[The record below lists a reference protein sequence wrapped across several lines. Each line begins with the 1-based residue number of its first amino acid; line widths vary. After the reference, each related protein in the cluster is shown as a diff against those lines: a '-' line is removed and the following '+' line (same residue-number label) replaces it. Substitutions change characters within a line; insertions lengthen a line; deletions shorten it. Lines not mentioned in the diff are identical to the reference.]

1 MFNHRRIF
9 GWSLNFMP
17 TTTYI
22 FSDERPMY
30 PCTAINVRT
39 ENTEKLDFNSTV
51 DYNTPSIIIP
61 IMSLLFMSNNFS
73 SFIA

>member
-1 MFNHRRIF
+1 VVFKLYANYNIYF
-9 GWSLNFMP
+9 Q
-17 TTTYI
+17 TK
-22 FSDERPMY
+22 D